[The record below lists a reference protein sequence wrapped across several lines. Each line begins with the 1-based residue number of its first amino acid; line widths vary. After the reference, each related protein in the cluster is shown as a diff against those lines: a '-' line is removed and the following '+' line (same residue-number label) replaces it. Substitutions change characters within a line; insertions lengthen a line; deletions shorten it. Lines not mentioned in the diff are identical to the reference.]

1 MFLQFNVNKD
11 HRDYLRFVWWKDDT
25 LHEDPINVH
34 LFGAASSPGC
44 ANFGLKRVADDY
56 EDEFGSDI
64 SDFLRNNFYVD
75 DGLKS
80 VTSIDDAVN
89 LVKRSREMCNKVGL
103 KLHKFQSNSKELLNL
118 IPIEDRAKDLKNLDL
133 LNDKLPITKTLGI
146 QWCIE
151 SDSFQFRIELTN
163 KPLTGRGILS
173 TLSSMYEF
181 FLLSY
186 FWVNRFY
193 KNVVAIK
200 LIGTNR
206 LLKFC

>member
-1 MFLQFNVNKD
+1 MPLPFKDKNPPILTNNKNIAVTRLNQLRGRLQ
-11 HRDYLRFVWWKDDT
+11 RDKTYRYHYFTSMNDFIEKGYVEKE
-25 LHEDPINVH
+25 HGNPIEYH
-34 LFGAASSPGC
+34 
-44 ANFGLKRVADDY
+44 
-56 EDEFGSDI
+56 
-64 SDFLRNNFYVD
+64 